1 MDFGT
6 ILDQTFI
13 YTKDSVRGHTK
24 RWLVLIGCMIVFPL
38 FLGYMVRIY
47 RGIVPSPEPGEWGAM
62 FIDGLKLL
70 LVEVVYAAPVIL
82 LILIAFIPLLS
93 VLVTGGA
100 LHTDPST
107 LTDAQ
112 IQQWIVGHPDFI
124 SAIVLMII
132 ILLLAILCGI
142 IISIFSFLGVVR
154 FARTGSMAEAFNFS
168 AISQH
173 IRQIGWLNYL
183 LALIVISV
191 IGFIFGMITN
201 LFSLIPLI
209 GDIVGLIVSVI
220 LYVPY
225 LIFTSRYAALVY
237 DAGEEMTITN

>member
-6 ILDQTFI
+6 ILDQTFA
-13 YTKDSVRGHTK
+13 YTKDSVWGHTK
-24 RWLVLIGCMIVFPL
+24 RWLLLIGCMIVFPF

-47 RGIVPSPEPGEWGAM
+47 RGIVPAPEPGEWGAM

-82 LILIAFIPLLS
+82 LIIIAFIPLLLA
-93 VLVTGGA
+93 LVTGGA
-100 LHTDPST
+100 PPTDPST
-107 LTDAQ
+107 LTNAQ
-112 IQQWIVGHPDFI
+112 IQQWIRGHPEFI
-124 SAIVLMII
+124 SAIILMII
-132 ILLLAILCGI
+132 LLLLAILCGI

-168 AISQH
+168 AIVLH
-173 IRQIGWLNYL
+173 IHQIGWLNYL
-183 LALIVISV
+183 LALLMICV

-201 LFSLIPLI
+201 LFSSIPVI

-237 DAGEEMTITN
+237 NAGEEMTITD